1 MSRRIGFEDLTVNLT
16 ITAKIELVKVW
27 NDTVLMNLGRF
38 ENSGFRNVKF

>member
-1 MSRRIGFEDLTVNLT
+1 MSRRIGFENVTVNLT
-16 ITAKIELVKVW
+16 ITAKIELAKVW